1 MMETAA
7 ESRPVR
13 ILVVD
18 DEETIVEFLEMGL
31 RYEGYEVHVA
41 RDGETALQL
50 AKGLRPDLLILDWM
64 LPERDGLEVC
74 RWVRAQDDVPILMLT
89 ARGDLDDRVKGLDNG
104 ADDYLAKPFKFKEL
118 LARVRALLRRRRLD
132 VQRVVQVADLKLN
145 RDTRE
150 VERAGRTIDLTPKEF
165 EILELLISHPRQIF
179 PRETIMNRVWGYD
192 YLGDLNVIEVHI
204 SALREKLGDQDRQLI
219 RTVRGVGYTL
229 RG

>member
-1 MMETAA
+1 METMTDAQT
-7 ESRPVR
+7 VR

-18 DEETIVEFLEMGL
+18 DEETIVEFLDMGL

-41 RDGETALQL
+41 RDGEAALKI
-50 AKGLRPDLLILDWM
+50 AKQLRPDLVILDWM

-74 RWVRAQDDVPILMLT
+74 RWLRSQSDVPILMLT
-89 ARGDLDDRVKGLDNG
+89 ARGDLDDRVSGLDAG
-104 ADDYLAKPFKFKEL
+104 ADDYLPKPFKFKEL
-118 LARVRALLRRRRLD
+118 LARVRALLRRRHVS
-132 VQRVVQVADLKLN
+132 VQRVVQIADLQLN

-150 VERAGRTIDLTPKEF
+150 VTRGDRPIELTPKEF
-165 EILELLISHPRQIF
+165 EILELLISHPRQVF

-192 YLGDLNVIEVHI
+192 YLGDMNVIEVHI
-204 SALREKLGDQDRQLI
+204 SSLRDKLGDRDRQLI